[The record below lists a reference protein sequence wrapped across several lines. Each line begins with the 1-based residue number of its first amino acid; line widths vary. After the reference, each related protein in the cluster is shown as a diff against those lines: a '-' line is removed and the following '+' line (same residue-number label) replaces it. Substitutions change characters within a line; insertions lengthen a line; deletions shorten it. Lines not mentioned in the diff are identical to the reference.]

1 MKQKFFILLAAA
13 CLFAFA
19 TSCDNVYSAKK
30 GYAAW
35 SCDLRG
41 TTWESVNYL
50 VASGVSTT
58 ESTEAEEKTTAIL
71 SYLIEQKDVL
81 ELSKK
86 ANKEGLYQLT
96 KSRYII
102 FNPLK
107 HENFNTITNE
117 DGSITEHAIVQN
129 SNLINNLT
137 SKLYIYK
144 EGFTYKNFPASATT
158 YLDEK
163 VILDVW
169 IGKNQ
174 RGEIVYYPKEFSST
188 SYYYNFTACLKTTGT
203 NVEYV
208 KDPVLENQST
218 TSESQYSKTI
228 IVPYKGANAEQYCL
242 ISDDSLVWE
251 DVTYKRVKGDN

>member
-1 MKQKFFILLAAA
+1 MKNKIFLLLA
-13 CLFAFA
+13 LSIFLA
-19 TSCDNVYSAKK
+19 TGCDIIYSGKN
-30 GYAAW
+30 GFAAW
-35 SCDLRG
+35 STDLRG
-41 TTWESVNYL
+41 TSWESVNYL

-58 ESTEAEEKTTAIL
+58 ESTEAEEKTSAIL

-81 ELSKK
+81 EFSKK

-96 KSRYII
+96 KSRYIV

-117 DGSITEHAIVQN
+117 DGTIIEHAIVQN
-129 SNLINNLT
+129 SSLINNLT
-137 SKLYIYK
+137 SKLYIYN

-174 RGEIVYYPKEFSST
+174 RGEIVYYPKGFSST
-188 SYYYNFTACLKTTGT
+188 SYYYNFTACLKTTST

-251 DVTYKRVKGDN
+251 GVTYKRVKGDN